1 MDFESS
7 AEWLAKALEHTFNE
21 ERAFSEFKISVDY
34 LSEHN
39 NNFDPRPDISN
50 FAIELTRVTDD
61 KIIGHQYLFINNH
74 CDIMFGKMLDTM
86 VQADSQNDIYTWGEE
101 SWKLPRI
108 ERDKFCIF
116 VNFEHVVEDERQKG
130 YSKYLHWTL
139 YTLVEFLCDPRK
151 IHKLPAAIKKE
162 IIAPHSAAP
171 DDHGPYILLNDIFFS
186 GEPHIKRY
194 KSPPFIYESGL
205 MGQHKGAAH
214 EDDDLT
220 YEYPYDFN
228 AYYNDINKQMIK
240 DMRKLKKELVDNIE
254 HIEHNN
260 ALLHPA
266 HAFPHAP
273 VHAPVHVPPGPY
285 PGAGAPADV
294 PPGAYTGANLN
305 QFLLPP
311 LGQDYPPRPPF
322 GGRRKR
328 KTKKTTKRVRMK
340 KQKKRT
346 LRNKT
351 KNRRK
356 RKRKTKKGRK

>member
-1 MDFESS
+1 MDFQSS
-7 AEWLAKALEHTFNE
+7 PGWLAKALEHTFNE
-21 ERAFSEFKISVDY
+21 ERHFSDFKISVDY
-34 LSEHN
+34 LPEHN
-39 NNFDPRPDISN
+39 NDFDPSPDISN
-50 FAIELTRVTDD
+50 FVIELTRVTDD

-74 CDIMFGKMLDTM
+74 CDIMFGKMLDTR

-101 SWKLPRI
+101 SWELPRI

-116 VNFEHVVEDERQKG
+116 VNFEKVVEDERQKG

-151 IHKLPAAIKKE
+151 IHKLPAAIKMV
-162 IIAPHSAAP
+162 IGAAHSAAP
-171 DDHGPYILLNDIFFS
+171 GGRGPYILLNDILFS
-186 GEPHIKRY
+186 GEPYIKRY

-205 MGQHKGAAH
+205 MGQTHPFAAAH
-214 EDDDLT
+214 ELNNLT

-240 DMRKLKKELVDNIE
+240 DMWKLKKELVDN
-254 HIEHNN
+254 IEHNN

-273 VHAPVHVPPGPY
+273 VHVPPGPH
-285 PGAGAPADV
+285 PGAPADV
-294 PPGAYTGANLN
+294 HPGAYTGANLN
-305 QFLLPP
+305 QFLLPS
-311 LGQDYPPRPPF
+311 LGQDYPPTPPF

-328 KTKKTTKRVRMK
+328 KTKKTTKRVRRK